1 MRGEEVVAASFRK
14 IAAVVAALAE
24 DTDEE
29 RLRMLADL
37 YDSSCGNVCPF
48 VQADLAACGLVPVPK
63 GREAEAEALLL
74 QQVEGRA

>member
-37 YDSSCGNVCPF
+37 YDSSFGNVCPF

>member
-1 MRGEEVVAASFRK
+1 MVGASYRK

-29 RLRMLADL
+29 RLHMYTDL
-37 YDSSCGNVCPF
+37 YDTSFGNVCPF

-74 QQVEGRA
+74 QQATGRS